1 MAWSDFSEAEDLR
14 TRFPKLFHS
23 AACLRTLPTV
33 EQPTFHDGSSAK
45 HLLLRINA
53 PPKPPNNIYSPKCMM
68 MLYVVVVTGGG
79 WRTFLL
85 AKLRCPLFR
94 AGKHLPVNVR
104 AYVWCSSAT
113 EALKQ

>member
-1 MAWSDFSEAEDLR
+1 
-14 TRFPKLFHS
+14 
-23 AACLRTLPTV
+23 
-33 EQPTFHDGSSAK
+33 
-45 HLLLRINA
+45 
-53 PPKPPNNIYSPKCMM
+53 MM